1 MALTN
6 AQRAELCIEFIH
18 ENAPRWLMNPEVLKA
33 LGFRRLTITALRGG
47 TRGQADRYGRVW
59 INPVL
64 AKFRHSSPYTSPKG
78 KSDLSPIGVLAHEM
92 GHTLQFALMKNALW
106 DQEGWLSIYRD
117 LRKEALTSY
126 AKVHSMED
134 FAESHR
140 LYALNPKL
148 LKELSPDRYAFVK
161 KCWSKLLDQPVTK
174 YRLTKAEF
182 VDQFTKHLVLEV

>member
-6 AQRAELCIEFIH
+6 EQRAELCIDFIF

-33 LGFRRLTITALRGG
+33 LEFKQLTIASLWRG

-78 KSDLSPIGVLAHEM
+78 KSDLSPIGVLSHEL
-92 GHTLQFALMKNALW
+92 GHTLQFALMKRGMW
-106 DQEGWLSIYRD
+106 DEEGWSYIYRK
-117 LRKEALTSY
+117 LRKDALTSY

-148 LKELSPDRYAFVK
+148 LKELSPERHAFVK
-161 KCWSKLLDQPVTK
+161 ACWSKLLPSPVTK
-174 YRLTKAEF
+174 YRITKAEF
-182 VDQFTKHLVLEV
+182 VDQFTKYTTVKV